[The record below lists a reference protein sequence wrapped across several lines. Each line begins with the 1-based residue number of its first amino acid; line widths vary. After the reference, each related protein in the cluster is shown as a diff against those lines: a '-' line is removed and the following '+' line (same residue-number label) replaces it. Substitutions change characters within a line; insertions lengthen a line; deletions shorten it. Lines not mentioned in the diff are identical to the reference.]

1 MRKEAAQEW
10 SINMAKSSSIEDTF
24 EKLDNILSEM
34 ESGELTMNESF
45 KKYKEGIELVKKCNS
60 MLDKVE
66 KEMVILNDDNDSEM
80 IEND

>member
-1 MRKEAAQEW
+1 
-10 SINMAKSSSIEDTF
+10 MAKSPSIEDTF

-66 KEMVILNDDNDSEM
+66 KEIVILNDDNDSEM
-80 IEND
+80 IENDWF

>member
-1 MRKEAAQEW
+1 
-10 SINMAKSSSIEDTF
+10 MAKSPSIEDTF

-45 KKYKEGIELVKKCNS
+45 KKYKEG

-80 IEND
+80 IENDWF